1 MIVEH
6 ETGENPRKVRP
17 YTPEEMAVL
26 EHDPRTKEE
35 KLARILAR
43 ISFDIDRYQ
52 SAAKEHTDMAP
63 HFERLIRVS
72 TVAAGEWAKHYHEEY
87 GVPIQ
92 SIPVPY
98 SGTEGALDM
107 PAMVIMPQ
115 GTDRADLP
123 A

>member
-1 MIVEH
+1 MFIKQ
-6 ETGENPRKVRP
+6 ETGEIPRKVRP
-17 YTPEEMAVL
+17 YTPEEKAVL
-26 EHDPRTKEE
+26 DQDPRTKEVE
-35 KLARILAR
+35 LSRILAR
-43 ISFDIDRYQ
+43 ISFDNGRYR
-52 SAAKEHTDMAP
+52 SAATEHADMAP
-63 HFERLIRVS
+63 HFERLIRVN

-107 PAMVIMPQ
+107 PAMVIVPQ